1 MKGIEPIRLELS
13 DDDVVQIVRVLDGT
27 LPESHYLMRLF
38 RDEQERR
45 YLVNRYRDTVR
56 DLYRLLSRQAGVK
69 DAELDRVI
77 AALPAKA
84 LEALH
89 EWSTAINNKENTR

>member
-1 MKGIEPIRLELS
+1 MNGIEPMDFSGDEVS
-13 DDDVVQIVRVLDGT
+13 QIVRVLDGI
-27 LPESHYLMRLF
+27 LPESHHLMRRF

-56 DLYRLLSRQAGVK
+56 DLYRLLSRQAAVK

-89 EWSTAINNKENTR
+89 EWSMAINNKENTR